1 MTAHNSP
8 AIALYEGNARLWQ
21 DANLVEAPS
30 IQFDRDRRSL
40 VAQGTAAHPV
50 STVLVQENWCSLME
64 PSLMEPSLMK
74 PSLTKPTLI
83 KFSRLNRGQPTMIPG
98 KLNP

>member
-1 MTAHNSP
+1 
-8 AIALYEGNARLWQ
+8 
-21 DANLVEAPS
+21 LVEAPS

-50 STVLVQENWCSLME
+50 STVLVQEKLVQPNGAQPDGTQPDE
-64 PSLMEPSLMK
+64 AQPDKTHPDK
-74 PSLTKPTLI
+74 IQP
-83 KFSRLNRGQPTMIPG
+83 LNRGQPTMIPG